1 MPTFLWFYVAGLAAS
16 VGVGFVFYFTLGG
29 CVVPTL
35 SKLFGE
41 RAGLLWG
48 RSFRMLV
55 VTFALVGGLSTQWYG
70 CEGYADR
77 KAVERSREVMFEK
90 STEQVASAI
99 SYVTWFV
106 VVAAGLGAIIFATLW
121 RGRNETAQPSLTTP
135 SRESSGRAASETKP

>member
-1 MPTFLWFYVAGLAAS
+1 MPTFLWFYAS
-16 VGVGFVFYFTLGG
+16 IAVGFVFYFTLGEF
-29 CVVPTL
+29 VAPTL
-35 SKLFGE
+35 AKLFGE
-41 RAGLLWG
+41 RAGQVWG

-55 VTFALVGGLSTQWYG
+55 VTIALVGGLSTQWYG

-106 VVAAGLGAIIFATLW
+106 VGTAGLGAIMYAMLW
-121 RGRNETAQPSLTTP
+121 RGGENSAGPSTGAPSHDTP
-135 SRESSGRAASETKP
+135 TRAPSEANP

>member
-16 VGVGFVFYFTLGG
+16 VAVGFAFYFTLGG

-41 RAGLLWG
+41 RAGHLWG

-77 KAVERSREVMFEK
+77 GAVERSREVMFEK
-90 STEQVASAI
+90 STDQVASAI

-106 VVAAGLGAIIFATLW
+106 VAAAGLGAIMFATLW
-121 RGRNETAQPSLTTP
+121 RGRNEAAGSK
-135 SRESSGRAASETKP
+135 GRAPSQSASDRAAPEAQR